1 MAYIKRPAGQFKPQG
16 THQGEGQGRSGG
28 GKFKKGGPIRRK
40 VCRFCADKIEIDYK
54 NISLLRAF
62 VTEKGKILSGR
73 ITGTCAKHQRELDTA
88 IKRARMLA
96 LLPFTAN

>member
-1 MAYIKRPAGQFKPQG
+1 MAYIKRPAGQSK
-16 THQGEGQGRSGG
+16 QGEWQGRSG
-28 GKFKKGGPIRRK
+28 GKFKKGGPVRRK

-73 ITGTCAKHQRELDTA
+73 ITGTCAKHQRALDTA

-96 LLPFTAN
+96 LLPFTSD